1 MLEKHNIYYNKKTNI
16 FNFLGNNF
24 FFFFKNL
31 INKIKTFFIFT
42 SLYIVLISNIQNNI
56 KIALCTMGKK
66 ENLYVKEFINY
77 YFKLGI
83 DKIFIIDDNDKNTEQ
98 ISDMIDSKFK
108 HFVKIYKSKKLKLF
122 NQSKQFTFCYTKNK
136 IKFDW
141 ILMVDMDEYLYIK
154 NDKLKNY
161 LLKPVFKKCDFI
173 KIHRV
178 IANDNNHLHYENMP
192 LFERFKGPYK
202 KDIFIK
208 SIIKGNIPNL
218 KYQVHSPYFSPIKNI
233 SCNNESKIINI
244 IIFRLI

>member
-1 MLEKHNIYYNKKTNI
+1 
-16 FNFLGNNF
+16 
-24 FFFFKNL
+24 
-31 INKIKTFFIFT
+31 
-42 SLYIVLISNIQNNI
+42 
-56 KIALCTMGKK
+56 MGQK

-141 ILMVDMDEYLYIK
+141 IIMVDMDEYLYIK

-218 KYQVHSPYFSPIKNI
+218 KYQVHSPYFSPIKI
-233 SCNNESKIINI
+233 HDFPMPCSLLFFQSVY
-244 IIFRLI
+244 IFVLFSRLNAVENF

>member
-31 INKIKTFFIFT
+31 INKIKIFIFI

-233 SCNNESKIINI
+233 SCNNEGKIINI